1 MSDRTFRVAAVST
14 GIALGVTLIVFLWSL
29 WALVNDIREKID
41 VLDSV
46 VSEIAAVKE
55 VQETALGLLDSISGD
70 QEGVQETALG
80 LLDSISGDQGG
91 ADSPPSEPGQPGE
104 PAQPGRPSVSA
115 RELWGDFEA
124 NQVRATK
131 TYELPRVWAVS
142 GTIDSVGYG
151 EDSYYTYVGL
161 DNVVKVLFRDD
172 YDTGWLDELDK
183 GQHVW
188 FECEVA
194 GQDEDRTV
202 LCVSPLD

>member
-1 MSDRTFRVAAVST
+1 M
-14 GIALGVTLIVFLWSL
+14 
-29 WALVNDIREKID
+29 
-41 VLDSV
+41 
-46 VSEIAAVKE
+46 
-55 VQETALGLLDSISGD
+55 
-70 QEGVQETALG
+70 
-80 LLDSISGDQGG
+80 
-91 ADSPPSEPGQPGE
+91 
-104 PAQPGRPSVSA
+104 
-115 RELWGDFEA
+115 
-124 NQVRATK
+124 RATK
-131 TYELPRVWAVS
+131 TYELPRVWAS

>member
-1 MSDRTFRVAAVST
+1 M
-14 GIALGVTLIVFLWSL
+14 
-29 WALVNDIREKID
+29 VNDIREKIE
-41 VLDSV
+41 LDSV

>member
-91 ADSPPSEPGQPGE
+91 ADSPPSEPGQPDE